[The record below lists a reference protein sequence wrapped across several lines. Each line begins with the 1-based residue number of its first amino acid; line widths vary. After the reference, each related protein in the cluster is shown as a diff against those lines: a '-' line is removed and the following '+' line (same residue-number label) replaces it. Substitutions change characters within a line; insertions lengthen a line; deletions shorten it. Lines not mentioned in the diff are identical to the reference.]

1 MQNIYKEE
9 LSRAM
14 LNKRYF
20 LVFLL
25 AGISFVYGFFQ
36 VRAIP
41 EMTLGAITIWQE
53 ILKRGYYGF
62 FACLMAVLPFADS
75 LSVEKS
81 QRFINYFLT
90 RVKYP
95 KFIRAKFAAVA
106 VSGAVAVALPA
117 ILLLIVCVL
126 LYPADPV
133 QVPTL
138 AFNTA
143 EMFPG
148 HVISPGTV
156 WENVSS
162 PAYLA
167 LCIAFLILFG
177 VLYAVLAMGISFQ
190 TKNSLI
196 VFGFPFLCYSFGY
209 YFIPS
214 SRILQNF
221 ISTEAVLIPAGNL
234 VSAAAQCLAAGLF
247 FGISVLSYGKK
258 ERQVIK

>member
-1 MQNIYKEE
+1 MLNIYKEE
-9 LSRAM
+9 LSRAL
-14 LNKRYF
+14 LNKRFF

-25 AGISFVYGFFQ
+25 AGISFIYGFFQ
-36 VRAIP
+36 VKAIP
-41 EMTLGAITIWQE
+41 ELSLGAITVWRE

-62 FACLMAVLPFADS
+62 FACVMAVLPFADS

-95 KFIRAKFAAVA
+95 KYIRAKLFAVV
-106 VSGAVAVALPA
+106 VSGAAAVALPA

-126 LYPADPV
+126 LFPADPIQIPV
-133 QVPTL
+133 LSFDV
-138 AFNTA
+138 A
-143 EMFPG
+143 EMLPG

-156 WENVSS
+156 WENVS
-162 PAYLA
+162 PLAYLA

-177 VLYAVLAMGISFQ
+177 MLYAVLAMGISFQ
-190 TKNSLI
+190 TKNGLI

-214 SRILQNF
+214 SRILQRF
-221 ISTEAVLIPAGNL
+221 VSTEVVLIPEGNL
-234 VSAAAQCLAAGLF
+234 FSAAAQCLAVCLF
-247 FGISVLSYGKK
+247 FGVSVLSFGKK

>member
-1 MQNIYKEE
+1 MRNIYKEE
-9 LSRAM
+9 LSRA
-14 LNKRYF
+14 LLTRRF
-20 LVFLL
+20 SLVFLL
-25 AGISFVYGFFQ
+25 AGISFIYGFFQ
-36 VRAIP
+36 VKAIP
-41 EMTLGAITIWQE
+41 EMSLGAITVWQE
-53 ILKRGYYGF
+53 VLKRGYYGF

-75 LSVEKS
+75 LSIEKS

-90 RVKYP
+90 RVKYS
-95 KFIRAKFAAVA
+95 KYIRAKFVAVA

-117 ILLLIVCVL
+117 IFLLVVCVL
-126 LYPADPV
+126 LFPASPI

-138 AFNTA
+138 SFDVV
-143 EMFPG
+143 EMLPG

-156 WENVSS
+156 WENIS
-162 PAYLA
+162 PLAYLA
-167 LCIAFLILFG
+167 LCILSLILFG

-214 SRILQNF
+214 SRILHKF

-234 VSAAAQCLAAGLF
+234 VSAAAQCLAVGLF
-247 FGISVLSYGKK
+247 FGVSVLFFGKK